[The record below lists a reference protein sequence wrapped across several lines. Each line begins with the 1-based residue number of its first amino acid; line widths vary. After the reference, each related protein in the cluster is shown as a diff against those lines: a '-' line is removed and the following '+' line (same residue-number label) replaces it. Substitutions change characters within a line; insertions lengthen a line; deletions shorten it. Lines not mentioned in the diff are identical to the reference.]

1 VSELDA
7 AELEAIQA
15 AMRGTTSA
23 RPGVSQPEDVEATQ
37 LALIADDRV
46 AEAARPILSN
56 AVGRWAKDALKTLVS
71 HIPGAWRLD
80 VVSGE
85 VIDGPTAKEEM
96 RGAWVCALGGPATP
110 GGEHGDHDLELVL
123 GVQGGAID
131 AAVARRCGGGVADN
145 GTGRAAS
152 QMMLRLFKPAG
163 QAIASTL
170 AGKLKEL
177 LERPIS
183 ESSDPAIVTRL
194 VEARG
199 VIRVAVVF
207 GGDISGQIN
216 IYARPETL
224 VPTPPALPAERG
236 NAAAIANAMANVPV
250 ELVVELGSVQI
261 PLSAL
266 RTLDPSVVHAL
277 PGFIDSR
284 VPLYCGGALK
294 AWVRPVVTR
303 GVLAVEVIS
312 VVHDQGITQ

>member
-71 HIPGAWRLD
+71 HIPGSWRLD

-96 RGAWVCALGGPATP
+96 RGAWVCALGGSTAP
-110 GGEHGDHDLELVL
+110 GAEHSDHDLELVI

-177 LERPIS
+177 LERPIA
-183 ESSDPAIVTRL
+183 ESSEPAIVTRL

-224 VPTPPALPAERG
+224 VPTPPALP
-236 NAAAIANAMANVPV
+236 ANVPV